1 MPAILALVRR
11 DRSTTASPR
20 EEEEGRDTEDTADME
35 EGAEDMA
42 REGLHFNSLNLTSFT
57 INLGIYSSN

>member
-20 EEEEGRDTEDTADME
+20 EEEEGDTEDTADME
-35 EGAEDMA
+35 EGAEDTA
-42 REGLHFNSLNLTSFT
+42 REGLHFDFLNLKMFT

>member
-20 EEEEGRDTEDTADME
+20 EEEEDTEDTADME
-35 EGAEDMA
+35 EGAEDTA
-42 REGLHFNSLNLTSFT
+42 REGFT
-57 INLGIYSSN
+57 FIL

>member
-35 EGAEDMA
+35 EGAEDTA
-42 REGLHFNSLNLTSFT
+42 REGFT
-57 INLGIYSSN
+57 FIL